1 MADDQS
7 GLWFGRT
14 ETGIGIAPLSWKG
27 RAVLMGWALLVVVA
41 LVTYSTLSITAFV
54 VAFYTAVLIGIVAVK
69 SDLLD
74 EHRKDRS

>member
-1 MADDQS
+1 MVDGDR

-14 ETGIGIAPLSWKG
+14 ENGIGVAPLSWKG
-27 RAVLMGWALLVVVA
+27 RAVLVGWALLVLVA

-54 VAFYTAVLIGIVAVK
+54 VIFYTVVLVAVVAVK

-74 EHRKDRS
+74 EHRQGRG